1 MFLVSSFM
9 SCSPVTVIL
18 GPDVDPKSPM
28 VLQMWYRGSF
38 GPSTQSNGSF
48 FSASFSISVTVDFR
62 NRFRHMTFL
71 FQVADELVAE
81 FSDPNNI
88 DSQDPDNP
96 NAVRNI
102 AITLDQ
108 DLLLHLI
115 RICYTLFANM
125 F

>member
-1 MFLVSSFM
+1 M
-9 SCSPVTVIL
+9 
-18 GPDVDPKSPM
+18 
-28 VLQMWYRGSF
+28 
-38 GPSTQSNGSF
+38 
-48 FSASFSISVTVDFR
+48 A
-62 NRFRHMTFL
+62 FL

-108 DLLLHLI
+108 DLLHCLQ
-115 RICYTLFANM
+115 ICSDYVKNAATI
-125 F
+125 